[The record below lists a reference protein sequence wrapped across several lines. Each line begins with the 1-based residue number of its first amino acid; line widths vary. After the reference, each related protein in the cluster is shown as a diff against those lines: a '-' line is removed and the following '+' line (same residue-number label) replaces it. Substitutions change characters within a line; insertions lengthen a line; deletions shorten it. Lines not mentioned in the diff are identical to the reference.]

1 MKIKKMLA
9 GVLLAALALTAI
21 APAASANGGTSIADR
36 LIGIS
41 ERNGQF
47 STLLTAALCYDDIA
61 AALSDPSD
69 RLTLY
74 APTNKAFAKSLN
86 PGILAG
92 AADCWKDAPEV
103 KGIVKGVLL
112 DHVAPRRVSNFEL
125 RLKARRDGTI
135 NTLGGKVDV
144 SGSFFRPLLG
154 TNHDFNSELNVK
166 RDKARVVGNLRA
178 GKSVIRVIDRVI
190 IN

>member
-1 MKIKKMLA
+1 MKFKKMLA
-9 GVLLAALALTAI
+9 GVLLAALAITAM
-21 APAASANGGTSIADR
+21 APAASAAGKGTSIADR

-47 STLLTAALCYDDIA
+47 STLLTAASCFPGIVEK
-61 AALSDPSD
+61 LSDPSD

-74 APTNKAFAKSLN
+74 APTNAAFEKSLN
-86 PGILAG
+86 PGTLA
-92 AADCWKDAPEV
+92 AAAACDESVAP
-103 KGIVKGVLL
+103 IVEGVLL
-112 DHVAPRRVSNFEL
+112 DHVVERRVSNFEL
-125 RLKARRDGTI
+125 RLKARRGGTI
-135 NTLGGKVDV
+135 HTLGGPIDV

-154 TNHDFNSELNVK
+154 TNHDFNDELNVK
-166 RDKARVVGNLRA
+166 RDKARVVWNIRA